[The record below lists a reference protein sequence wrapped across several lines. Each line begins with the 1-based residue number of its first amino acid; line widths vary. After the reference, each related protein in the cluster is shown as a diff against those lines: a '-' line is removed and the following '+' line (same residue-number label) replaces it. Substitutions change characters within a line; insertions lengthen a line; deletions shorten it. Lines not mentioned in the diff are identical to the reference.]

1 MKDNR
6 SVLKILAILQLVA
19 KHEHGITLGEIY
31 RALDYPKSTTYD
43 ILQTLYKADAVYYK
57 DPRLKN
63 YVIGSKMFAIGSVYA
78 KNSNL
83 IESSSAS
90 LKQFA
95 ETYNRV
101 VSITKRVDEKIIYV
115 YKYQPSQSKINILEE
130 IGSINHYM
138 DSNITSKMYR
148 YFDKAVLDKTLSDYK
163 EIRKQ
168 YYLMNS
174 ASDSDHACIIACPVW
189 NFEKRVVGVIT
200 TYDLMIESHHR
211 ESIAEQFKQIAY
223 DISRKLGYTGD
234 FND

>member
-1 MKDNR
+1 MKENR
-6 SVLKILAILQLVA
+6 SVLRILSILQLVA
-19 KHEHGITLGEIY
+19 KHEHGITLGDIY
-31 RALDYPKSTTYD
+31 RELNIPKATAYD

-57 DPRLKN
+57 DPHIKN

-83 IESSSAS
+83 IESSSMA
-90 LKQFA
+90 LKNFA

-115 YKYQPSQSKINILEE
+115 YKYQPSQSKINIIEE
-130 IGSINHYM
+130 IGSINHCM
-138 DSNITSKMYR
+138 DSNITSRMYR
-148 YFDKAVLDKTLSDYK
+148 YFDKAVIDKSLVDFK

-174 ASDSDHACIIACPVW
+174 ADDSDHACVIACPVW

-200 TYDLMIESHHR
+200 TYDLMIESNHR
-211 ESIAEQFKQIAY
+211 HEIAEQFKQIAY
-223 DISRKLGYTGD
+223 EISRKLGYMGD